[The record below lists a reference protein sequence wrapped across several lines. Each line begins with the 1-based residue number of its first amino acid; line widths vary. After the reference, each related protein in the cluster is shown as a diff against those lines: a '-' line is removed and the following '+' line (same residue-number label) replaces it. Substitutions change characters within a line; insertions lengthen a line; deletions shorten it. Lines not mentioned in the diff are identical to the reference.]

1 MRVELPPGSAA
12 FVQDQIRR
20 GTFSSAEEV
29 VVAALENLR
38 GDCEFGEF
46 APGELD
52 RLLEEGER
60 SADERGWYT
69 RDEARR
75 ELANRLARIR
85 NVRS

>member
-1 MRVELPPGSAA
+1 MRVDLPPGSAE
-12 FVQDQIRR
+12 FVEEQVRQ
-20 GTFSSAEEV
+20 GAFSSPEDV

-38 GDCEFGEF
+38 SDCQFGDF

-60 SADERGWYT
+60 SGEERGWFT

-75 ELANRLARIR
+75 ELANRLAQF
-85 NVRS
+85 RSARP